1 MSDRQD
7 AIQRDLYRLKQ
18 QVQETLMRFNKSKCK
33 VLHMSCSN
41 LHYQYKLGNVRIEH
55 NPAGKNLGVL
65 VDDKLNVSQQC
76 VLVAQK
82 ANHIL
87 GCTIRSM
94 ASKSREVILP
104 LYSAL
109 ARPQLEYCV

>member
-55 NPAGKNLGVL
+55 NPAEKNLGVL

-87 GCTIRSM
+87 GCIIRRM

-104 LYSAL
+104 LYCSL